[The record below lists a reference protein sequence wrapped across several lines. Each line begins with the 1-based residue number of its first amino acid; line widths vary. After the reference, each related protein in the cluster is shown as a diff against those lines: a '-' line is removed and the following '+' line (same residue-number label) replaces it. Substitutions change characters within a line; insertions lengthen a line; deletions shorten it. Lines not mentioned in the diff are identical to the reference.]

1 MGKPAVLSRNREEE
15 LLNRLTVG
23 EKREIGNRISG
34 DSQISDLAQ
43 WMIVSLTK
51 QGVHIWS
58 KCMDL
63 FNVRLTISVELA
75 DIWMCL
81 CVVLQEYSQYL
92 VLMTNLGILHD

>member
-1 MGKPAVLSRNREEE
+1 
-15 LLNRLTVG
+15 
-23 EKREIGNRISG
+23 
-34 DSQISDLAQ
+34 
-43 WMIVSLTK
+43 
-51 QGVHIWS
+51 
-58 KCMDL
+58 MDL